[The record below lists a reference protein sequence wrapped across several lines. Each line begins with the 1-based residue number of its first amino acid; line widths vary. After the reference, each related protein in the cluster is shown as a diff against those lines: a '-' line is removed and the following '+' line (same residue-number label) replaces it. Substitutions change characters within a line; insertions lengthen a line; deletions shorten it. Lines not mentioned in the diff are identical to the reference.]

1 MSSLQESKTQGSKN
15 LSFKPR
21 SLKGHSIREKKQ
33 STAFS
38 AVLIKLLQGFVVSD
52 DKKYWE
58 SLLTH
63 QEAIREYYAVLGL
76 QLHLS
81 TDDGYAFL
89 KPGAVVSDQEE
100 AEFTEEGEALDDAH
114 AAESQAYV
122 DEKSLSEGLP
132 SLVRKSPLSFEVSL
146 LCILLREALEQFD
159 SKVSDDYRLV
169 LHRTDIYDLLKLF
182 YGEKTD
188 ETKQMKRFD
197 VLINRVID
205 LGFLK
210 ELRGNQ
216 NSFEVRRVIKALF
229 DAEKLSEIKMQM
241 QSELENS
248 GLDSKKIERDGQS

>member
-1 MSSLQESKTQGSKN
+1 
-15 LSFKPR
+15 
-21 SLKGHSIREKKQ
+21 
-33 STAFS
+33 
-38 AVLIKLLQGFVVSD
+38 
-52 DKKYWE
+52 
-58 SLLTH
+58 
-63 QEAIREYYAVLGL
+63 
-76 QLHLS
+76 
-81 TDDGYAFL
+81 
-89 KPGAVVSDQEE
+89 
-100 AEFTEEGEALDDAH
+100 
-114 AAESQAYV
+114 
-122 DEKSLSEGLP
+122 
-132 SLVRKSPLSFEVSL
+132 
-146 LCILLREALEQFD
+146 LEQFD